1 MLLLFNSY
9 SGWEEKGSGKGLT
22 QTELSSIDFNF
33 ISLLTIKLRNTL
45 GGYEEIRTKAFD
57 L

>member
-9 SGWEEKGSGKGLT
+9 SGWEEKWSGKGLT

-45 GGYEEIRTKAFD
+45 GGYEEIRTED
-57 L
+57 